1 MEKLYKSLKTAK
13 VELQILKEDIE
24 KIIDSKSNKDNKGD
38 KEKKNA
44 SLKSLRPITI
54 LYKNK
59 QELDFARENPEKS
72 FISKKIDEI
81 FGKL

>member
-1 MEKLYKSLKTAK
+1 
-13 VELQILKEDIE
+13 
-24 KIIDSKSNKDNKGD
+24 
-38 KEKKNA
+38 
-44 SLKSLRPITI
+44 LKSLRPITI

-72 FISKKIDEI
+72 FIFKKIDEI